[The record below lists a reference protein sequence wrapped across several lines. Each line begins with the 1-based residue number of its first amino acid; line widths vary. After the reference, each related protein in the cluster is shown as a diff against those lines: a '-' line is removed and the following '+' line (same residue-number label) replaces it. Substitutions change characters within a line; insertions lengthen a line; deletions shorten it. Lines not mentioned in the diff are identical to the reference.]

1 MGSQKLKEQPAI
13 KKILYRK
20 LRKKLRK
27 TYAKFKKRSFRKR
40 LKLLISALCG
50 LIRKKR
56 PSLSSLGYG
65 LPQKITAHSQEKTM
79 KGFLENKWF
88 AQDTFYEPFI
98 TEVLKEIFKLK
109 GYNEKIRLVI
119 DGSKMGSSHMA
130 LMISLWFEGR
140 GIPLVWIVKKKPKG
154 HFKSKVH
161 VELLEE
167 AEKLLHPY
175 LSIKQEVIF
184 MGDGEF
190 DNTKLQD
197 ACESAGW
204 NFVFRTSC
212 NSILYEND
220 NRFQPKEVI
229 VNKDQSFTFVS
240 DIEFT
245 EDRRKN
251 VNFVLWHEPEYE
263 DALPLI
269 SNLEE
274 PIDIIE
280 AYRKRYSIEGMF
292 KDMKSTT
299 FFLHKTRLTKA
310 YSISNLILI
319 GAIALVLVI
328 KVGHKYENSPLRPY
342 VNRIRPDRVVNTFIT
357 YGRDFLDY
365 CLDNGEKVNF
375 SYKFSKNTS

>member
-1 MGSQKLKEQPAI
+1 MGSLKLKEQPAI

-20 LRKKLRK
+20 LRKKLRR
-27 TYAKFKKRSFRKR
+27 TYAKYQKRSFRRR

-50 LIRKKR
+50 LIRKKK
-56 PSLSSLGYG
+56 PFMSCLGYG
-65 LPQKITAHSQEKTM
+65 LPQKITAHSQQKTM
-79 KGFLENKWF
+79 KNFLENKWF

-98 TEVLKEIFKLK
+98 TEVLQEIFRLK
-109 GYNEKIRLVI
+109 GYREKIKLVI

-161 VELLEE
+161 VDLLQEAEELLR
-167 AEKLLHPY
+167 PY
-175 LSIKQEVIF
+175 LSNKQEVIF

-190 DNTKLQD
+190 DSTKLQD
-197 ACESAGW
+197 ACESVGW

-212 NSILYEND
+212 NSVLYEND
-220 NRFQPKEVI
+220 NPFQPKDI
-229 VNKDQSFTFVS
+229 TVNKDQHFTS
-240 DIEFT
+240 INGIEFT
-245 EDRRKN
+245 KDRRKN

-263 DALPLI
+263 EALPLI

-299 FFLHKTRLTKA
+299 FYLHKTRLTKTH
-310 YSISNLILI
+310 SISNLILI

-328 KVGHKYENSPLRPY
+328 KVGCKYKNSSLRPY
-342 VNRIRPDRVVNTFIT
+342 INRLRHGRVVNTFIT
-357 YGRDFLDY
+357 YGRDFIDY
-365 CLDNGEKVNF
+365 CLDNGEKISF